1 MKEFLFKNKL
11 EIKKYLTLLVAN
23 FCLALALS
31 GFVAYG
37 NIMTGGLG
45 GISIFVEHFFP
56 EDRFPNFKMS
66 YVVTVTSILLFFVG
80 FIFKGKKFALK
91 TLFGTIV
98 YPLFVS
104 LIEWFLEYVPLIEPA
119 TDTGMQIVYA
129 IVAGVFVGLG
139 LGLAFKVGGSTGGV
153 DIPAVIIAEKF
164 HVSIDKVVFVIDAII
179 IALGIIPLGLMN
191 VIIGLISNIVYTVI
205 IDKVLVGGKKSIFV
219 QIISKENDKINEF
232 IQKELDRGSTYFNVQ
247 GGYKG
252 DDHRLLEV
260 IVYRREYSQLID
272 YIHKVDKNAFVISL
286 ESKEVFG
293 EGFKQYDKESI
304 K

>member
-1 MKEFLFKNKL
+1 MKDFIIKNKL
-11 EIKKYLTLLVAN
+11 EIKKYFTLLIAN

-56 EDRFPNFKMS
+56 DFKMS
-66 YVVTVTSILLFFVG
+66 YVVTATSILFFIIG
-80 FIFKGKKFALK
+80 LIFKGKNFALK
-91 TLFGTIV
+91 TLFGTIC
-98 YPLFVS
+98 YPLFVG
-104 LIEWFLEYVPLIEPA
+104 LIEWFLEIIPIIEPA
-119 TDTGMQIVYA
+119 TDTGMQIVYS

-164 HVSIDKVVFVIDAII
+164 HISIDKVVFVIDAVI

-205 IDKVLVGGKKSIFV
+205 IDRVLVGGKKSIFV
-219 QIISKENDKINEF
+219 QIISKENEKVNAF
-232 IQKELDRGSTYFNVQ
+232 IQNELDRGSTFFNVQ

-252 DDHRLLEV
+252 DEHRLLEV
-260 IVYRREYSQLID
+260 IVYRREYSRLID
-272 YIHKVDKNAFVISL
+272 YIHSVDKNAFVISL

>member
-1 MKEFLFKNKL
+1 MKDFIIKNKL
-11 EIKKYLTLLVAN
+11 EIKKYFTLLIAN

-56 EDRFPNFKMS
+56 DFKMS
-66 YVVTVTSILLFFVG
+66 YVVTATSILFFIIG
-80 FIFKGKKFALK
+80 LIFKGKNFALK
-91 TLFGTIV
+91 TLFGTIF
-98 YPLFVS
+98 YPLFVG
-104 LIEWFLEYVPLIEPA
+104 LIEWFLEIVPVIEPA
-119 TDTGMQIVYA
+119 TDTGMQIVYS

-153 DIPAVIIAEKF
+153 EIPAVIIAEKF
-164 HVSIDKVVFVIDAII
+164 HISIDKVVFVIDAVI

-205 IDKVLVGGKKSIFV
+205 IDRVLVGGKKSIFV
-219 QIISKENDKINEF
+219 QIISKENEKINNF
-232 IQKELDRGSTYFNVQ
+232 IQNELDRGSTFFNVQ

-252 DDHRLLEV
+252 DEHRLLEV
-260 IVYRREYSQLID
+260 IVYRREYSRLID
-272 YIHKVDKNAFVISL
+272 YIHSVDKNAFVISL

>member
-1 MKEFLFKNKL
+1 
-11 EIKKYLTLLVAN
+11 
-23 FCLALALS
+23 
-31 GFVAYG
+31 
-37 NIMTGGLG
+37 
-45 GISIFVEHFFP
+45 
-56 EDRFPNFKMS
+56 MS
-66 YVVTVTSILLFFVG
+66 YVVTATSILFFIIG
-80 FIFKGKKFALK
+80 LIFKGKNFALK
-91 TLFGTIV
+91 TLFGTIC
-98 YPLFVS
+98 YPLFVG
-104 LIEWFLEYVPLIEPA
+104 LIEWFLEIIPIIEPA
-119 TDTGMQIVYA
+119 TDTGMQIVYS

-164 HVSIDKVVFVIDAII
+164 HISIDKVVFVIDAVI

-205 IDKVLVGGKKSIFV
+205 IDRVLVGGKKSIFV
-219 QIISKENDKINEF
+219 QIISKENEKINNF
-232 IQKELDRGSTYFNVQ
+232 IQNELDRGSTFFNVQ

-252 DDHRLLEV
+252 DEHRLLEV
-260 IVYRREYSQLID
+260 IVYRREYSRLID
-272 YIHKVDKNAFVISL
+272 YIHSVDKNAFVISL

>member
-1 MKEFLFKNKL
+1 MKEFLIKNKR

-45 GISIFVEHFFP
+45 GISIFVEHFY
-56 EDRFPNFKMS
+56 PNFKMS
-66 YVVTVTSILLFFVG
+66 YVVTATSILLFFIG
-80 FIFKGKKFALK
+80 LIFKGKKFALK

-104 LIEWFLEYVPLIEPA
+104 IIEWFLEVVPIIELA

-164 HVSIDKVVFVIDAII
+164 HISIDKVVFVIDAVI

-232 IQKELDRGSTYFNVQ
+232 IQNELDRGSTYFNVQ

>member
-1 MKEFLFKNKL
+1 MKDFIIKNKL
-11 EIKKYLTLLVAN
+11 EIKKYFTLLIAN

-56 EDRFPNFKMS
+56 DFKMS
-66 YVVTVTSILLFFVG
+66 YVVTATSILFFIIG
-80 FIFKGKKFALK
+80 LIFKGKNFAIK
-91 TLFGTIV
+91 TLFGTIC
-98 YPLFVS
+98 YPLFVG
-104 LIEWFLEYVPLIEPA
+104 LIEWFLEIVPIIEPA
-119 TDTGMQIVYA
+119 TDTGMQIVYS

-164 HVSIDKVVFVIDAII
+164 HISIDKVVFVIDAVI

-205 IDKVLVGGKKSIFV
+205 IDRVLVGGKKSIFV
-219 QIISKENDKINEF
+219 QIISKENEKINAF
-232 IQKELDRGSTYFNVQ
+232 IQNELDRGSTFFNVQ

-252 DDHRLLEV
+252 DEHRLLEV
-260 IVYRREYSQLID
+260 IVYRREYSRLID
-272 YIHKVDKNAFVISL
+272 YIHSVDKNAFVISL

>member
-1 MKEFLFKNKL
+1 MKDFIIKNKL
-11 EIKKYLTLLVAN
+11 EIKKYFTLLIAN

-56 EDRFPNFKMS
+56 DFKMS
-66 YVVTVTSILLFFVG
+66 YVVTATSILFFIIG
-80 FIFKGKKFALK
+80 LIFKGKNFALK
-91 TLFGTIV
+91 TLFGTIF
-98 YPLFVS
+98 YPLFVG
-104 LIEWFLEYVPLIEPA
+104 LIEWFLEIVPVIEPA
-119 TDTGMQIVYA
+119 IDTGMQIVYS

-164 HVSIDKVVFVIDAII
+164 HISIDKVVFVIDAVI

-191 VIIGLISNIVYTVI
+191 VIIGLISNIVYTII
-205 IDKVLVGGKKSIFV
+205 IDRVLVGGKKSIFV
-219 QIISKENDKINEF
+219 QIISKENEKINNF
-232 IQKELDRGSTYFNVQ
+232 IQNELDRGSTFFNVQ

-252 DDHRLLEV
+252 DEHRLLEV
-260 IVYRREYSQLID
+260 IVYRREYSRLID
-272 YIHKVDKNAFVISL
+272 YIHSVDKNAFVISL

>member
-1 MKEFLFKNKL
+1 MKDFIIKNKL
-11 EIKKYLTLLVAN
+11 EIKKYFTLLIAN

-56 EDRFPNFKMS
+56 DFKMS
-66 YVVTVTSILLFFVG
+66 YVVTATSILFFIIG
-80 FIFKGKKFALK
+80 LIFKGKNFALK
-91 TLFGTIV
+91 TLFGTIC
-98 YPLFVS
+98 YPLFVG
-104 LIEWFLEYVPLIEPA
+104 LIEWFLEIIPIIEPA
-119 TDTGMQIVYA
+119 TDTGMQIVYS

-164 HVSIDKVVFVIDAII
+164 HISIDKVVFVIDAVI

-205 IDKVLVGGKKSIFV
+205 IDRVLVGGKKSIFV
-219 QIISKENDKINEF
+219 QIISKENEKINAF
-232 IQKELDRGSTYFNVQ
+232 IQNELDRGSTFFNVQ

-252 DDHRLLEV
+252 DEHRLLEV
-260 IVYRREYSQLID
+260 IVYRREYSRLID
-272 YIHKVDKNAFVISL
+272 YIHSVDKNAFVISL

>member
-1 MKEFLFKNKL
+1 MKDFIIKNKL
-11 EIKKYLTLLVAN
+11 EIKKYFTLLIAN

-56 EDRFPNFKMS
+56 DFKMS
-66 YVVTVTSILLFFVG
+66 YVVTATSILFFIIG
-80 FIFKGKKFALK
+80 LIFKGKNFALK
-91 TLFGTIV
+91 TLFGTIC
-98 YPLFVS
+98 YPLFVG
-104 LIEWFLEYVPLIEPA
+104 LIEWFLEIIPIIEPA
-119 TDTGMQIVYA
+119 ADTGMQIVYS

-164 HVSIDKVVFVIDAII
+164 HISIDKVVFVIDAII

-205 IDKVLVGGKKSIFV
+205 IDRVLVGGKKSIFV
-219 QIISKENDKINEF
+219 QIISKENEKINNF
-232 IQKELDRGSTYFNVQ
+232 IQNELDRGSTFFNVQ

-252 DDHRLLEV
+252 DEHRLLEV
-260 IVYRREYSQLID
+260 IVYRREYSRLIE
-272 YIHKVDKNAFVISL
+272 YIHSVDENAFVISL

>member
-1 MKEFLFKNKL
+1 MREFISKNKH
-11 EIKKYLTLLVAN
+11 EIKKYFTLLIAN

-56 EDRFPNFKMS
+56 NFKMS
-66 YVVTVTSILLFFVG
+66 TVVTITSIIFFIMG
-80 FIFKGKKFALK
+80 LIFKGKKFALK
-91 TLFGTIV
+91 TLFGTIC

-104 LIEWFLEYVPLIEPA
+104 LIEFALENVPLIEPA

-129 IVAGVFVGLG
+129 IVAGIFVGLG

-164 HVSIDKVVFVIDAII
+164 HISIDKVVFAFDAVI

-219 QIISKENDKINEF
+219 QIISKENEKINEF
-232 IQKELDRGSTYFNVQ
+232 IQNELDRGSTYFNVQ

-252 DDHRLLEV
+252 DEHKLLEV

-272 YIHKVDKNAFVISL
+272 YIHKVDENAFVISL

-293 EGFKQYDKESI
+293 EGFKQYDKETI

>member
-1 MKEFLFKNKL
+1 MKDFIIKNKL
-11 EIKKYLTLLVAN
+11 EIKKYFTLLIAN

-56 EDRFPNFKMS
+56 DFKMS
-66 YVVTVTSILLFFVG
+66 YVVTATSILFFIIG
-80 FIFKGKKFALK
+80 LIFKGKKFALK
-91 TLFGTIV
+91 TLFGTIF
-98 YPLFVS
+98 YPLFVG
-104 LIEWFLEYVPLIEPA
+104 LIEWFLEIVPIIEPA

-153 DIPAVIIAEKF
+153 DIPAVIIAEKI
-164 HVSIDKVVFVIDAII
+164 HISIDKVVFVIDAVI

-205 IDKVLVGGKKSIFV
+205 IDRVLVGGKKSIFV
-219 QIISKENDKINEF
+219 QIISKENEKINAF
-232 IQKELDRGSTYFNVQ
+232 IQNELDRGSTFFNVQ

-252 DDHRLLEV
+252 DEHRLLEV
-260 IVYRREYSQLID
+260 IVYRREYSRLID
-272 YIHKVDKNAFVISL
+272 YIHSVDKNAFVISL

-293 EGFKQYDKESI
+293 EGFKQYVKESI

>member
-1 MKEFLFKNKL
+1 MKDFIIKNKL
-11 EIKKYLTLLVAN
+11 EIKKYFTLLIAN

-56 EDRFPNFKMS
+56 DFKMS
-66 YVVTVTSILLFFVG
+66 YVVTATSILFFFIG
-80 FIFKGKKFALK
+80 LIFKGKNFAIK
-91 TLFGTIV
+91 TLFGTIC
-98 YPLFVS
+98 YPLFVG
-104 LIEWFLEYVPLIEPA
+104 LIEWFLEIVPIIEPA

-164 HVSIDKVVFVIDAII
+164 HISIDKVVFVIDAVI

-205 IDKVLVGGKKSIFV
+205 IDRVLVGGKKSIFV
-219 QIISKENDKINEF
+219 QIISKQNEKINNF
-232 IQKELDRGSTYFNVQ
+232 IQNELDRGSTFFNVQ

-252 DDHRLLEV
+252 DEHRLLEV
-260 IVYRREYSQLID
+260 IVYRREYSRLID
-272 YIHKVDKNAFVISL
+272 YIHSVDKNAFVISL